1 MMEHRDVRIDRLRL
15 LASFG
20 VVMLHSSTGSGAG
33 DLALNA
39 LFRFSVPVFVIIS
52 GWFQLAAPIP
62 PERLA
67 RKSLRLFGKL
77 ILWAGI
83 FQVYLR
89 LVRGAWSDDL
99 LTELLTQPYHLWY
112 LYATIGLYL
121 LTPALYPFVR
131 SARKWEYRYALGFC
145 FALGCVGMT
154 LIRLEWIPVLAVI
167 LDQSKLP
174 TVLGFLFLYLLGGY
188 FRRFGLEH
196 PNRWLAV
203 GIVSAIISI
212 ISTATPY
219 REPLLSFF
227 SPNAALSGGAC
238 FVLYMTRQPPQERF
252 RSLLAQAS
260 DCTMGV
266 YLLHPLVSKLLK
278 PRLRPL
284 QAVIFPA
291 GYMVL
296 VCVCIFS
303 AAFAAVWLLS
313 RSKPVKRILF

>member
-1 MMEHRDVRIDRLRL
+1 MDYTVEYGDGWPEVFDGLGVELLR
-15 LASFG
+15 AQP
-20 VVMLHSSTGSGAG
+20 GS
-33 DLALNA
+33 
-39 LFRFSVPVFVIIS
+39 
-52 GWFQLAAPIP
+52 
-62 PERLA
+62 
-67 RKSLRLFGKL
+67 L
-77 ILWAGI
+77 ILM
-83 FQVYLR
+83 
-89 LVRGAWSDDL
+89 D
-99 LTELLTQPYHLWY
+99 E
-112 LYATIGLYL
+112 
-121 LTPALYPFVR
+121 
-131 SARKWEYRYALGFC
+131 LGF
-145 FALGCVGMT
+145 
-154 LIRLEWIPVLAVI
+154 LEQDAAAFRREVLRCLDGSIPVLAVI